1 MTGAAVEKNEK
12 KAKKSTD
19 IFAHGVQTNIDLI
32 SDIRSTILVQSPKG
46 GRTIVWLTFV
56 LLILLVVWASK
67 SEVEE
72 VTRGNGKVI
81 PSSQVQIIQNL
92 EGGILSEMLIHVG
105 DVVQK
110 GQLLMR
116 LDATRF
122 SAPYEEYRA
131 RYLALLAQSARL
143 KAETTGVALAMPS
156 EVFKEKP
163 EIADRERQLFDT
175 RKTEFE
181 ARIAIFEER
190 VLQRRQE
197 LAELKEKS
205 NELSRTYGF
214 LQKEIN
220 LTQPLIKQG
229 AVSEVE
235 VLRLQRDASSMRGDI
250 AATRSAIPRA
260 ESALKEALREIE
272 RERLA
277 FMNEA
282 KKIYNEI
289 QVQLEG
295 LTASSSALVDRLD
308 RTAVRSPVYGT
319 VKQILVNTV
328 GGVVQPGMDL
338 VEIVPLEDTLLIE
351 TQIKPA
357 DIAFLTPRQ
366 RAIVKFT
373 AYDFTIF
380 GGLEAELEQ
389 ISADS
394 TTDEQGNSFY
404 LVRVRTKKNY
414 LEGKAGKMP
423 IIPGMVTSV
432 DIVTG
437 KKTILS
443 YLLKPV
449 LRAQQMALRER

>member
-1 MTGAAVEKNEK
+1 MTGASVEKNER
-12 KAKKSTD
+12 KSTD
-19 IFAHGVQTNIDLI
+19 IFAHGVKTDVDLI
-32 SDIRSTILVQSPKG
+32 TDIRTTILIQSPKG
-46 GRTIVWLTFV
+46 GRTIVWLTFA
-56 LLILLVVWASK
+56 LLILLIFWASV

-92 EGGILSEMLIHVG
+92 EGGILSEIHAHVG
-105 DVVQK
+105 DIVQK

-131 RYLALLAQSARL
+131 KYLALLAQAARL
-143 KAETTGVALAMPS
+143 KAETTGEDLVLPPAVL
-156 EVFKEKP
+156 KEKP
-163 EIADRERQLFDT
+163 EIADRERQLFDS
-175 RKTEFE
+175 RKNELLT
-181 ARIAIFEER
+181 RIAILQEQM
-190 VLQRRQE
+190 LQRQQE

-214 LQKEIN
+214 LQREIN

-235 VLRLQRDASSMRGDI
+235 VLRLQRDASSMKGDI
-250 AATRSAIPRA
+250 AATRSAIPRI
-260 ESALKEALREIE
+260 ESTLKESLREIE
-272 RERLA
+272 KERLS

-282 KKIYNEI
+282 KKAYNEI
-289 QVQLEG
+289 QGQLEG
-295 LTASSSALVDRLD
+295 LSASSSALVDRLD
-308 RTAVRSPVYGT
+308 RTAVRSSVYGT
-319 VKQILVNTV
+319 VKNILLNTV
-328 GGVVQPGMDL
+328 GGVVQPGMNL

-357 DIAFLTPRQ
+357 DIAFLTPKQ
-366 RAIVKFT
+366 HAMVKFT

-380 GGLEAELEQ
+380 GGLAAELEQ

-394 TTDEQGNSFY
+394 TTDAQGNSYY

>member
-1 MTGAAVEKNEK
+1 MTGAAVEKK
-12 KAKKSTD
+12 MKKSTD
-19 IFAHGVQTNIDLI
+19 IFAHGAKTDVDLI
-32 SDIRSTILVQSPKG
+32 TDIRTTILIQSPRG
-46 GRTIVWLTFV
+46 GQAILWLTFALIV
-56 LLILLVVWASK
+56 LLILWASV

-72 VTRGNGKVI
+72 VTRGSGKVI

-92 EGGILSEMLIHVG
+92 EGGILSEMHVQVG
-105 DVVQK
+105 DIVQK

-131 RYLALLAQSARL
+131 KYLTLLAQAARL
-143 KAETTGVALAMPS
+143 RAETTGGEMVVPEAVL
-156 EVFKEKP
+156 KEKP
-163 EIADRERQLFDT
+163 EIADREQQLFDSRKNELDT
-175 RKTEFE
+175 RISILREQ
-181 ARIAIFEER
+181 
-190 VLQRRQE
+190 VSQRQQE

-205 NELSRTYGF
+205 VELSRTYGF
-214 LQKEIN
+214 LQREIN
-220 LTQPLIKQG
+220 LTQPLVKQG

-250 AATRSAIPRA
+250 AATKSAIPRA
-260 ESALKEALREIE
+260 ESSIKESLQEIE
-272 RERLA
+272 KERLA

-282 KKIYNEI
+282 KKEYNEI
-289 QVQLEG
+289 QGQLEG
-295 LTASSSALVDRLD
+295 LSASSSALVDRLD

-319 VKQILVNTV
+319 VKNILVNTV
-328 GGVVQPGMDL
+328 GGVVQPGMNL
-338 VEIVPLEDTLLIE
+338 LEIVPLEDTLLIE
-351 TQIKPA
+351 TRIKPA

-366 RAIVKFT
+366 HAIVKFT
-373 AYDFTIF
+373 AYDFTIY

-394 TTDEQGNSFY
+394 TTDEQGNSYY
-404 LVRVRTKKNY
+404 LVRVRTKKNF
-414 LEGKAGKMP
+414 LEGKMGKMP

-449 LRAQQMALRER
+449 LRAKQTALRER